1 MPETWTVRRLRSWI
15 STFLTEKSVDSPTV
29 CADLLIA
36 HVLGC
41 DRMRLYMDPDR
52 PANAEELAKLRGLVQ
67 RAGRHEPVQY
77 LVGTWSF
84 FGCEIEV
91 GPATLIP
98 RPATES
104 LVEEA
109 LRLLRGSDGGLLTV
123 EEIRLADL
131 CTGSGCVAIAIAKSL
146 AAAHSGRKQL
156 SWRKQGAEVVD
167 GAVVAEPPTR
177 GGVRIYATEIVL
189 AAAEMARRNVKSLGF
204 DSLIEVLEGDLDAPL
219 IGRELEGTLDL
230 LCANPPYIS
239 DAEWA
244 EVPKNVREFE
254 PSTALRGGRDG
265 LDFVRRIVSASP
277 KWLKPSGSILVEISS
292 SQGASAT
299 SIAADLG
306 YRDIRIL
313 PDLEGHPRILAAVRP
328 H

>member
-1 MPETWTVRRLRSWI
+1 MAETWTVRRLRSWI
-15 STFLTEKSVDSPTV
+15 ITFLTEKVIDSPTV
-29 CADLLIA
+29 CADLLLA

-109 LRLLRGSDGGLLTV
+109 LRLVRGNDGVLLAD
-123 EEIRLADL
+123 EIRIADL

-146 AAAHSGRKQL
+146 LAARGGRKQL
-156 SWRKQGAEVVD
+156 SWRKDDAES
-167 GAVVAEPPTR
+167 AAEALTQTAP
-177 GGVRIYATEIVL
+177 VRIYATEIVRE
-189 AAAEMARRNVKSLGF
+189 ACEMARRNVKSLGL
-204 DSLIEVLEGDLDAPL
+204 DAAIEILEGDLDAPL
-219 IGRELEGTLDL
+219 VGRDLEGSFDL

-265 LDFVRRIVSASP
+265 LDFVRRIVGAAP
-277 KWLKPSGSILVEISS
+277 KWLKPSGSILIEISS
-292 SQGASAT
+292 SQGKSAT
-299 SIAADLG
+299 AIAADLG
-306 YRDIRIL
+306 YRSIRIL
-313 PDLEGHPRILAAVRP
+313 PDLEGHPRILAAIRP
-328 H
+328 SE

>member
-1 MPETWTVRRLRSWI
+1 MAETWTVARLRSWI
-15 STFLTEKSVDSPTV
+15 HSFLAEKSIDSPMV

-36 HVLGC
+36 HVLQC
-41 DRMRLYMDPDR
+41 DRMRLYMDPER

-109 LRLLRGSDGGLLTV
+109 LRLVRNNDGVLRAG
-123 EEIRLADL
+123 EIRIADL

-146 AAAHSGRKQL
+146 LATRGGRKQL
-156 SWRKQGAEVVD
+156 SWSKEDAESAVEPLSAA
-167 GAVVAEPPTR
+167 AVV
-177 GGVRIYATEIVL
+177 RIVATEIVPE
-189 AAAEMARRNVKSLGF
+189 ACEMARRNVKSLGL
-204 DSLIEVLEGDLDAPL
+204 DSAIEILQGDLDAPM
-219 IGRELEGTLDL
+219 IGRDLEGSFDL

-244 EVPKNVREFE
+244 EVPKNVRDFE
-254 PSTALRGGRDG
+254 PSTALRGGHDG
-265 LDFVRRIVSASP
+265 LDFVRRIVSTAP
-277 KWLKPSGSILVEISS
+277 KWLKPSGSILIEISS
-292 SQGASAT
+292 TQGQSAT
-299 SIAADLG
+299 AIATDHG
-306 YRDIRIL
+306 FRDIRIL

-328 H
+328 GLL